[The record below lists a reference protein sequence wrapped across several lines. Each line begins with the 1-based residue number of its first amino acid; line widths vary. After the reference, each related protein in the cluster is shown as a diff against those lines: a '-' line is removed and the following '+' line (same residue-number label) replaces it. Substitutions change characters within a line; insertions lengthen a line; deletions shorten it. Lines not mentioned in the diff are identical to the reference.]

1 MNDTVM
7 KLYNESP
14 APVRSAVASIRGYY
28 LRAWRY
34 SGDTE
39 RLVAE
44 ALSRESWTQAQ
55 WTAWQDSRLGFLL
68 RRAANDVPYY
78 RALWAERRRR
88 GDLRSPEYLDHWPV
102 LEKEEIRRNARAFIA
117 DDCSPARMFH
127 EHTSGTTGKPLDMW
141 FTRETVRNWYAVF
154 EARWRRW
161 YGISLYDRWA
171 ILGGQLV
178 TPVGQRT
185 PPFWVWNAGLRQLY
199 MSSYHLSPE
208 FIPRYLDAMRRY
220 GVRYVWG
227 YSSSLFAL
235 ADVMLRLKMTGVR
248 PVVAV
253 TNAEPLY
260 AHQREVITAAF
271 GCPVRETYG
280 MTEIAVA
287 AGECG
292 HGTMHLWPEV
302 GFVEILEGET
312 AVPAGQS
319 GDLVCT
325 GLMNPDMPLIRYRVG
340 DRATRPPREFACA
353 CGRLLP
359 SLSSIEGRSDDVLR
373 TVDGRP
379 VGRLDTIFKGN
390 LPVREAQIIQD
401 GVDHVTVL
409 YVPTDAYTAEAGQS
423 IVERL
428 RARMGEI
435 RVTLEPVERIPR
447 SANGKFRAVVN
458 RIPAAARSSGSVPPA
473 GPL

>member
-1 MNDTVM
+1 MNDAVM
-7 KLYNESP
+7 KLYNGSP
-14 APVRSAVASIRGYY
+14 APLRSAVASVRGYY

-44 ALSRESWTQAQ
+44 ALSRESWSQAQ
-55 WTAWQDSRLGFLL
+55 WKEWQENRLGFLL
-68 RRAANDVPYY
+68 RRASRDVPYY
-78 RALWAERRRR
+78 RAHWSERRRR
-88 GDLRSPEYLDHWPV
+88 GDARSPEYLEHWPV
-102 LEKEEIRRNARAFIA
+102 LEKEEIRRNAKAFVA
-117 DDCSPARMFH
+117 DDRSPSRMFH

-141 FTRETVRNWYAVF
+141 FSRETVRNWYAVF

-161 YGISLYDRWA
+161 NGISLHDRWA

-199 MSSYHLSPE
+199 MSSYHLAPG
-208 FIPRYLDAMRRY
+208 FIPQYLDALKRFR
-220 GVRYVWG
+220 VRYVWG

-235 ADVMLRLKMTGVR
+235 ADGMLRLKLTGFK
-248 PVVAV
+248 PAVAV

-260 AHQREVITAAF
+260 AHQRGVITAAF

-312 AVPAGQS
+312 AVPAGES
-319 GDLVCT
+319 GDLVAT
-325 GLMNPDMPLIRYRVG
+325 GLMNPDMPLVRYRVG
-340 DRATRPPREFACA
+340 DRASRPSAEPACA
-353 CGRLLP
+353 CGRRLP

-401 GVDHVTVL
+401 GVDHVTIL
-409 YVPTDAYTAEAGQS
+409 YVPDESYNAEAGQS
-423 IVERL
+423 IVDRL

-435 RVTLEPVERIPR
+435 RVTLEPVGRIPR
-447 SANGKFRAVVN
+447 TANGKFRAVLNKV
-458 RIPAAARSSGSVPPA
+458 PAGVRSSGPLQGA
-473 GPL
+473 GSK

>member
-1 MNDTVM
+1 MNGAMM
-7 KLYNESP
+7 KLYSQSP
-14 APVRSAVASIRGYY
+14 ASVRSAVASLRGYY

-34 SGDTE
+34 SGESE
-39 RLVAE
+39 RLVTE
-44 ALSRESWTQAQ
+44 ALERDFWTQTQ
-55 WTAWQDSRLGFLL
+55 WKEWQDTRVAFIL
-68 RRAANDVPYY
+68 RRASTEVPYY
-78 RALWAERRRR
+78 RSLWAERHRR
-88 GDLRSPEYLDHWPV
+88 GDKRSPEYLDHWPV
-102 LEKEEIRRNARAFIA
+102 LEKEEIRQNARAFIA
-117 DDCSPARMFH
+117 DDRSPSRMFH

-141 FTRETVRNWYAVF
+141 FSREAVRNWYAVF

-161 YGISLYDRWA
+161 HGISRDDRWA

-178 TPVGQRT
+178 TPVGQQT

-208 FIPRYLDAMRRY
+208 FIPRYLDAMAQFR
-220 GVRYVWG
+220 VRYVWG

-235 ADVMLRLKMTGVR
+235 AEGMLRLKRTDIR

-260 AHQREVITAAF
+260 AHQREIIAAAF

-292 HGTMHLWPEV
+292 EGTMHLWPEV

-312 AVPAGQS
+312 AVPEGDS
-319 GDLVCT
+319 GELVCT

-340 DRATRPPREFACA
+340 DRATRLSGGVMCA
-353 CGRLLP
+353 CGRSLP
-359 SLSSIEGRSDDVLR
+359 ALSSIEGRSDDILR

-401 GVDHVTVL
+401 GIDHVKVL
-409 YVPTDAYTAEAGQS
+409 YVPADGYTKDAGQS

-428 RARMGEI
+428 QARMGEI
-435 RVTLEPVERIPR
+435 RVTLEPVARIPR

-458 RIPAAARSSGSVPPA
+458 RIPAAGLPPESVPPSGSA
-473 GPL
+473 

>member
-1 MNDTVM
+1 MNDALIR
-7 KLYNESP
+7 LYHESP
-14 APVRSAVASIRGYY
+14 ASVRSVVASLRGYY

-34 SGDTE
+34 SGDSE

-44 ALSRESWTQAQ
+44 ALSRDSWTQGQ
-55 WTAWQDSRLGFLL
+55 WKEWQDSRVAFIL
-68 RRAANDVPYY
+68 RRASTEVPYY
-78 RALWAERRRR
+78 RACWAERRRR
-88 GDLRSPEYLDHWPV
+88 GDRRSPEYLEHWPV
-102 LEKEEIRRNARAFIA
+102 LEKEEIRQNARAFIA
-117 DDCSPARMFH
+117 DDRSHSRMFH

-141 FTRETVRNWYAVF
+141 FSRETVRNWYAVF

-161 YGISLYDRWA
+161 YGISLDDRWA
-171 ILGGQLV
+171 MVGGQLV

-208 FIPRYLDAMRRY
+208 FIPRYLDAMKRFR
-220 GVRYVWG
+220 VRYVWG

-235 ADVMLRLKMTGVR
+235 AEGVLRLKRTDIR

-260 AHQREVITAAF
+260 AHQREVIAAAF

-292 HGTMHLWPEV
+292 EGTMHLWPEV
-302 GFVEILEGET
+302 GFVEILDGET
-312 AVPAGQS
+312 IVPEGHS

-340 DRATRPPREFACA
+340 DRATRTSPGVACK

-359 SLSSIEGRSDDVLR
+359 SLSSIEGRSDDILR

-379 VGRLDTIFKGN
+379 VGRLDTVFKGN
-390 LPVREAQIIQD
+390 LPVREVQIIQD
-401 GVDHVTVL
+401 AFDHVTVL
-409 YVPTDAYTAEAGQS
+409 YVPADGYTRESGRS

-428 RARMGEI
+428 QARMGEI
-435 RVTLEPVERIPR
+435 RVTLEAVERIPR
-447 SANGKFRAVVN
+447 SANGKFRAVVS
-458 RIPAAARSSGSVPPA
+458 RIPAAGLSPESAPPKGSA
-473 GPL
+473 

>member
-1 MNDTVM
+1 MNDALM
-7 KLYNESP
+7 RLYNESP
-14 APVRSAVASIRGYY
+14 APLRSAVASIRGYY
-28 LRAWRY
+28 LRGWRY
-34 SGDTE
+34 SGETE

-44 ALSRESWTQAQ
+44 AISRESWTEAQ
-55 WTAWQDSRLGFLL
+55 WKEWQESRLGFLL
-68 RRAANDVPYY
+68 LRASKDVPYY

-88 GDLRSPEYLDHWPV
+88 GDMRSPEHLEHWPV

-117 DDCSPARMFH
+117 DDRSPSRMFH

-141 FTRETVRNWYAVF
+141 FARETVRNWYAVF

-161 YGISLYDRWA
+161 HGISRFDRWA

-178 TPVGQRT
+178 TPVAQRT

-199 MSSYHLSPE
+199 MSSYHLSTE
-208 FIPRYLDAMRRY
+208 FIPLYCEALRRFR
-220 GVRYVWG
+220 VRYVWG

-235 ADVMLRLKMTGVR
+235 AEGILRLNITGVR

-260 AHQREVITAAF
+260 AHQREVIAAAF

-287 AGECG
+287 AGECA

-302 GFVEILEGET
+302 GCVEILDGAT
-312 AVPAGQS
+312 AVSAGES
-319 GDLVCT
+319 GDLVST

-340 DRATRPPREFACA
+340 DRATRPSSEVACT

-359 SLSSIEGRSDDVLR
+359 ALASIEGRSDDVLR

-401 GVDHVTVL
+401 GVDHVTIL
-409 YVPTDAYTAEAGQS
+409 YVPADTYSGEAGRS

-458 RIPAAARSSGSVPPA
+458 RIPAAARSGGSVPPA
-473 GPL
+473 GSS